1 MTSPITVL
9 IVDDHPIAA
18 DGLISYLETADDILV
33 RCTCTRGEEVNAAIM
48 EHHPDV
54 VLLDLELDGSQI
66 SGLEVAA
73 MIQQLSPQTKILVI
87 SAFADQR
94 HVLDALN
101 IGVDGYVLKTSA
113 RLDLI
118 EAVRRVAAGHNIFD
132 PRVTKILQMFLN
144 KPESSTAADDN
155 GDVEL
160 TGREW
165 DVLTLIADN
174 LPNEEIAN
182 ELTIAVGTVKTHV
195 SNILRKLG
203 LKNRQEAQVWFH
215 LNHPTPPM

>member
-1 MTSPITVL
+1 
-9 IVDDHPIAA
+9 
-18 DGLISYLETADDILV
+18 ADDIVV
-33 RCTCTRGEEVNAAIM
+33 RNTCTRGEEVNAAIT
-48 EHHPDV
+48 EYQPDV

-66 SGLEVAA
+66 SGLEVAE

-132 PRVTKILQMFLN
+132 PRVTKILQMFIN
-144 KPESSTAADDN
+144 KPESPVSHDENNDAD
-155 GDVEL
+155 L
-160 TGREW
+160 TSREW
-165 DVLTLIADN
+165 DVLTLIANN
-174 LPNEEIAN
+174 LSNEEIAN
-182 ELTIAVGTVKTHV
+182 ELTVAVGTVKTHV
-195 SNILRKLG
+195 SNILRKLS

-215 LNHPTPPM
+215 LNQPTTTP

>member
-1 MTSPITVL
+1 MTTQINIL

-18 DGLISYLETADDILV
+18 DGLISYLETADDIVV
-33 RCTCTRGEEVNAAIM
+33 RNTCTRGEEVNAAIT
-48 EHHPDV
+48 EYQPDV

-66 SGLEVAA
+66 SGLEVAE

-132 PRVTKILQMFLN
+132 PRVTKILQMFIN
-144 KPESSTAADDN
+144 KPESPVSHDENNDAD
-155 GDVEL
+155 L
-160 TGREW
+160 TSREW
-165 DVLTLIADN
+165 DVLTLIANN
-174 LPNEEIAN
+174 LSNEEIAN
-182 ELTIAVGTVKTHV
+182 ELTVAVGTVKTHV
-195 SNILRKLG
+195 SNILRKLS

-215 LNHPTPPM
+215 LNQPTTTP

>member
-1 MTSPITVL
+1 MTTQINIL

-18 DGLISYLETADDILV
+18 DGLISYLETADDIVV
-33 RCTCTRGEEVNAAIM
+33 RNTCTRGEEVNAAIT
-48 EHHPDV
+48 EYQPDV

-66 SGLEVAA
+66 SGLEVAE

-132 PRVTKILQMFLN
+132 PRVTKILQMFIN
-144 KPESSTAADDN
+144 KPESPVSHDENNDAD
-155 GDVEL
+155 L
-160 TGREW
+160 TSREW
-165 DVLTLIADN
+165 DVLTLIANN
-174 LPNEEIAN
+174 LSNEEIAN
-182 ELTIAVGTVKTHV
+182 ELTVAVGTVKTHV
-195 SNILRKLG
+195 SNILRKLS

-215 LNHPTPPM
+215 LNQPTT

>member
-1 MTSPITVL
+1 MTTQINIL

-18 DGLISYLETADDILV
+18 DGLISYLETADDIVV
-33 RCTCTRGEEVNAAIM
+33 RNTCTRGEEVNAAIT
-48 EHHPDV
+48 EYQPDV

-66 SGLEVAA
+66 SGLEVAE

-132 PRVTKILQMFLN
+132 PRVTKILQMFIN
-144 KPESSTAADDN
+144 KPESPVSHDENNDAD
-155 GDVEL
+155 L
-160 TGREW
+160 TSREW
-165 DVLTLIADN
+165 DVLTLIANN
-174 LPNEEIAN
+174 LSNEEIAN
-182 ELTIAVGTVKTHV
+182 ELTVAVGTVKTHV
-195 SNILRKLG
+195 SNILRKLS
-203 LKNRQEAQVWFH
+203 LKNRQEAQGLVSS
-215 LNHPTPPM
+215 